1 MKKIFILSTLTTFF
15 TCISSEQNNNLSN
28 NSLTKKVMEILK
40 LVSEIHELQL
50 QELQIKTKKSKL

>member
-1 MKKIFILSTLTTFF
+1 MKKIFILLTLTTSF
-15 TCISSEQNNNLSN
+15 TCISSEQNNDLSN

-50 QELQIKTKKSKL
+50 QELQLKAKKSKL

>member
-1 MKKIFILSTLTTFF
+1 MKKIFILLTLATFF
-15 TCISSEQNNNLSN
+15 TCISSEQNNDLSN

-50 QELQIKTKKSKL
+50 QELQLKAKKSKL

>member
-1 MKKIFILSTLTTFF
+1 MKKIFILLILTTFF
-15 TCISSEQNNNLSN
+15 TCISGEQSNNLSN

-50 QELQIKTKKSKL
+50 QAKKSKL